1 MTGLKPGA
9 ATQQAL
15 SSSAPSKLGP
25 NWIPGVLW
33 LAEDKAAFTLVKF
46 CSLERGMCK
55 AVNIAKVRSF

>member
-1 MTGLKPGA
+1 MAGLEPGA

-15 SSSAPSKLGP
+15 SSSALSKLSP
-25 NWIPGVLW
+25 NRVSGVLW